1 MRKPHYGWAVCLA
14 GLCLFVC
21 NMGLCSNIL
30 TIYLPFIEERGVSD
44 SMGSAILS
52 VRCAFSFLTTFFVGI
67 YYEKLS
73 LRWGIFLASAV
84 GVLFPLV
91 FCAAVNA
98 PVLYYAGAALAGIA
112 YGAGCI
118 YPVSLLIGNWFH
130 ARRGFALGLSAAGS
144 AVATMGFSPLLSSV
158 VVRHSLTTAF
168 VLQSGIMA
176 LSAVIVLLV
185 VRDTPEDM
193 GLLPYGETKAT
204 QTDSSFRGSFRP
216 NRATMGMLALMMLLI
231 GGAGLAFS
239 GHMAV
244 LMRTEGYSTQLAA
257 SMVSLFGL
265 VLVCSKLLTGAV
277 ADRIGSKR
285 CSLLLFSIFILG
297 CFLVLGM
304 DGKALFWCAA
314 LAVLLGLGA
323 SLFNVG
329 PPLWAADLSSKDHYP
344 KTLKHLQIFYNLGG
358 ILFTVVPG
366 LIADR
371 TNEYKSSYL
380 LFAGMMLLALL
391 ILLWAYS
398 QRKGDKT

>member
-1 MRKPHYGWAVCLA
+1 MKCGHYAWAVCLA
-14 GLCLFVC
+14 CLFLFVC

-52 VRCAFSFLTTFFVGI
+52 VRCAFSFLTTFFVGL

-73 LRWGIFLASAV
+73 LRRGIFLASV
-84 GVLFPLV
+84 IGVAFPLV
-91 FCAAVNA
+91 FCAALNA
-98 PVLYYAGAALAGIA
+98 PLLYYAGAALAGIA

-118 YPVSLLIGNWFH
+118 YPVSLLLSNWFH

-144 AVATMGFSPLLSSV
+144 AVATMGFSPLLSAV
-158 VVRHSLTTAF
+158 VVRYSLTTAF
-168 VLQSGIMA
+168 LLQSGIMA
-176 LSAVIVLLV
+176 LSAIAVYLI
-185 VRDTPEDM
+185 VRDKPEEL
-193 GLLPYGETKAT
+193 GLLPYGETKAP
-204 QTDSSFRGSFRP
+204 SAEEEKAPSFTLPRH
-216 NRATMGMLALMMLLI
+216 TMAMLALMMLLT

-244 LMRTEGYSTQLAA
+244 LMRTEGYSTELAA
-257 SMVSLFGL
+257 SVVSFFGL

-285 CSLLLFSIFILG
+285 CSILLFIVFILG
-297 CFLVLGM
+297 CFLVLGLN
-304 DGKALFWCAA
+304 GIHSVWCYA
-314 LAVLLGLGA
+314 LALLLGLGA

-329 PPLWAADLSSKDHYP
+329 PPLWAADLSCRAAYA

-366 LIADR
+366 MIADH
-371 TNEYKSSYL
+371 THEYKSSFL
-380 LFAGMMLLALL
+380 LFAGMMTVALA
-391 ILLWAYS
+391 ILLWAYG
-398 QRKGDKT
+398 QRKVQE